1 MSSLAFNGLPEDI
14 LSVSAGAP
22 NGLPIDEIN
31 CAVGRA
37 DAVISMVMMALS
49 SEDCR
54 PADFVLTDALWSAQ
68 SQLAIIRKMVEH
80 ADATTT
86 PKRSSS
92 IKLATGA

>member
-1 MSSLAFNGLPEDI
+1 MSGLPEDF

-31 CAVGRA
+31 CALARA

-68 SQLAIIRKMVEH
+68 GQLALIRQMADH
-80 ADATTT
+80 AHATTQ
-86 PKRSSS
+86 PKRGSS
-92 IKLATGA
+92 IKPTSGA